1 MSDSFP
7 SNSNNLNI
15 DCSVTIINSE
25 FNSEIV
31 NQLISTTEDRL
42 KEISNVNIS
51 KISVPG
57 AYEIPYIAKKIVERK
72 STDAIICIGAIIRGE
87 TTHYDL
93 ISENVFMSISN
104 LNNLGTLPIING
116 ILTTENINQ
125 AKERI
130 KNGIYL
136 ADTCIHMIKLN
147 KDLT

>member
-7 SNSNNLNI
+7 SNSKNI
-15 DCSVTIINSE
+15 RINCDVTIINSE

-31 NQLISTTEDRL
+31 NQLISTTENRL
-42 KEISNVNIS
+42 KEISNLNLT

-57 AYEIPYIAKKIVERK
+57 AYEIPFVIKKIMEQKR
-72 STDAIICIGAIIRGE
+72 TDAIICLGAIIRGD

-93 ISENVFMSISN
+93 ISENVFMAISE
-104 LNNLGTLPIING
+104 LNNLVIVPIING
-116 ILTTENINQ
+116 ILTTEDSSQ

-130 KNGIYL
+130 KNGIYF
-136 ADTCIHMIKLN
+136 ADTCLHMIKLN

>member
-7 SNSNNLNI
+7 SNSNNTNI
-15 DCSVTIINSE
+15 NCNVTIINSE

-31 NQLISTTEDRL
+31 NQLISSTENRL
-42 KEISNVNIS
+42 KEISNVKIS

-57 AYEIPYIAKKIVERK
+57 AYEIPFIAKKIIERK
-72 STDAIICIGAIIRGE
+72 SADAIICIGAIIRGE

-104 LNNLGTLPIING
+104 LNNLGILPIING

-130 KNGIYL
+130 KTAFISQTP
-136 ADTCIHMIKLN
+136 A
-147 KDLT
+147 

>member
-7 SNSNNLNI
+7 SNSNNTNI
-15 DCSVTIINSE
+15 NCNVTIINSE

-31 NQLISTTEDRL
+31 NQLISSTENRL
-42 KEISNVNIS
+42 KEISNVKIS

-57 AYEIPYIAKKIVERK
+57 AYEITFIAKKIIELK
-72 STDAIICIGAIIRGE
+72 SADAIICIGAIIRGE

-104 LNNLGTLPIING
+104 LNNLGILPIING

-130 KNGIYL
+130 KNGIYF
-136 ADTCIHMIKLN
+136 ADTCIDMIKLN

>member
-7 SNSNNLNI
+7 SNSNNTNI
-15 DCSVTIINSE
+15 NCNVTIINSE

-31 NQLISTTEDRL
+31 NQLISSTENRL

-57 AYEIPYIAKKIVERK
+57 AYEIPFIAKKIIERK
-72 STDAIICIGAIIRGE
+72 SEDAIICIGAIIRGE

-130 KNGIYL
+130 KNGIYF
-136 ADTCIHMIKLN
+136 ADTCIDMIKLN

>member
-7 SNSNNLNI
+7 SNSNNTNI
-15 DCSVTIINSE
+15 NCNVTIINSE

-31 NQLISTTEDRL
+31 NQLISSTENRL
-42 KEISNVNIS
+42 KEISNVKIS

-57 AYEIPYIAKKIVERK
+57 AYEIPFIAKKIIELK
-72 STDAIICIGAIIRGE
+72 SADAIICVGAIIRGE

-104 LNNLGTLPIING
+104 LNNLGILPIING

-130 KNGIYL
+130 KNGIYF
-136 ADTCIHMIKLN
+136 ADTCIDMIKLN

>member
-7 SNSNNLNI
+7 SNSNNTNI
-15 DCSVTIINSE
+15 NCNVTIINSE

-31 NQLISTTEDRL
+31 NQLISSTENRL

-57 AYEIPYIAKKIVERK
+57 AYEIPFIAKKIIERK
-72 STDAIICIGAIIRGE
+72 SEDAIICIGAIIRGE

-104 LNNLGTLPIING
+104 LNNLGILPIING

-130 KNGIYL
+130 KNGIYF
-136 ADTCIHMIKLN
+136 ADTCIRMINLN

>member
-7 SNSNNLNI
+7 SNSNKLNI
-15 DCSVTIINSE
+15 SCKVTIVNSE
-25 FNSEIV
+25 FNSGIV
-31 NQLISTTEDRL
+31 NKLISTTEKRL
-42 KEISNVNIS
+42 QEISDVNLT
-51 KISVPG
+51 KIAVPG
-57 AYEIPYIAKKIVERK
+57 AYEIPFVVKKIIERK
-72 STDAIICIGAIIRGE
+72 SADAIICIGAIIRGE

-104 LNNLGTLPIING
+104 LNNLGILPIING

-130 KNGIYL
+130 KNGIYY
-136 ADTCIHMIKLN
+136 ADTCIRMINLN

>member
-7 SNSNNLNI
+7 SNSNNTNI
-15 DCSVTIINSE
+15 NCNVTIINSE

-31 NQLISTTEDRL
+31 NQLISSTENRL
-42 KEISNVNIS
+42 KEISNVKIS

-57 AYEIPYIAKKIVERK
+57 AYEIPFIAKKIIERK
-72 STDAIICIGAIIRGE
+72 SEDAIICIGAIIRGE

-130 KNGIYL
+130 KNGIYF
-136 ADTCIHMIKLN
+136 ADTCIDMIKLN

>member
-7 SNSNNLNI
+7 SSSNNTNI
-15 DCSVTIINSE
+15 KCNVTIINSE

-31 NQLISTTEDRL
+31 NQLISATENRL
-42 KEISNVNIS
+42 REISNVNIS

-57 AYEIPYIAKKIVERK
+57 AYEIPFIAKKIIERK
-72 STDAIICIGAIIRGE
+72 SEDAIICIGAIIRGE

-130 KNGIYL
+130 KNGIYF
-136 ADTCIHMIKLN
+136 ADTCIRMIKLN

>member
-7 SNSNNLNI
+7 SNSNNTNI
-15 DCSVTIINSE
+15 NCNVTIINSE

-31 NQLISTTEDRL
+31 NQLISSTENRL
-42 KEISNVNIS
+42 KEISNVKIS

-104 LNNLGTLPIING
+104 LNNLGILPIING

-130 KNGIYL
+130 KNGIYY
-136 ADTCIHMIKLN
+136 ADTCIRMINLN

>member
-7 SNSNNLNI
+7 SNLNNTNI
-15 DCSVTIINSE
+15 KCNVTIINSE
-25 FNSEIV
+25 FNSKIV
-31 NQLISTTEDRL
+31 NQLISTTENRL
-42 KEISNVNIS
+42 KEISDVNIS

-57 AYEIPYIAKKIVERK
+57 AYEIPFIAKKIVEKRN
-72 STDAIICIGAIIRGE
+72 TDAIICIGAIIRGE

-130 KNGIYL
+130 KNGIYY
-136 ADTCIHMIKLN
+136 ADTCIRMINLN

>member
-7 SNSNNLNI
+7 SNSNNTNI
-15 DCSVTIINSE
+15 NCNVTIINSE

-31 NQLISTTEDRL
+31 NQLISSTENRL

-57 AYEIPYIAKKIVERK
+57 AYEIPFIAKKIIERK
-72 STDAIICIGAIIRGE
+72 SADAIICIGAIIRGE

-104 LNNLGTLPIING
+104 LNNLGILPIING

-130 KNGIYL
+130 KNGIYF
-136 ADTCIHMIKLN
+136 ADTCIQMIKLN

>member
-7 SNSNNLNI
+7 SNSNNTNI
-15 DCSVTIINSE
+15 NCNVTIINSE

-31 NQLISTTEDRL
+31 NQLISSTENRL
-42 KEISNVNIS
+42 KEISNVKIS

-57 AYEIPYIAKKIVERK
+57 AYEIPFIAKKIIERK
-72 STDAIICIGAIIRGE
+72 SADAIICIGAIIRGE

-104 LNNLGTLPIING
+104 LNNLGILPIING

-130 KNGIYL
+130 KNGIYF
-136 ADTCIHMIKLN
+136 ADACIHMIKLN

>member
-7 SNSNNLNI
+7 SNSNNTNI
-15 DCSVTIINSE
+15 NCNVTIINSE

-31 NQLISTTEDRL
+31 NQLISSTENRL
-42 KEISNVNIS
+42 KEISNVKIS

-57 AYEIPYIAKKIVERK
+57 AYEIPFIAKKIIERK
-72 STDAIICIGAIIRGE
+72 SEDAIICIGAIIRGE

-130 KNGIYL
+130 KNGIYF
-136 ADTCIHMIKLN
+136 ADTCIRMINLN

>member
-7 SNSNNLNI
+7 SNSKNI
-15 DCSVTIINSE
+15 RINCDVTIINSE

-31 NQLISTTEDRL
+31 NQLISTTENRL
-42 KEISNVNIS
+42 KEISNLNLT

-57 AYEIPYIAKKIVERK
+57 AYEIPFVIKKIMEQKR
-72 STDAIICIGAIIRGE
+72 TDAIICLGAIIRGD

-93 ISENVFMSISN
+93 ISENVFMSISD
-104 LNNLGTLPIING
+104 LNNLGILPIING
-116 ILTTENINQ
+116 ILTTENPSQ

-130 KNGIYL
+130 KNGIYF
-136 ADTCIHMIKLN
+136 ADTCLHMIKLN

>member
-7 SNSNNLNI
+7 SNSNNTNI
-15 DCSVTIINSE
+15 NCNVTIINSE

-31 NQLISTTEDRL
+31 NQLISSTENRL
-42 KEISNVNIS
+42 KEISNVKIS

-57 AYEIPYIAKKIVERK
+57 AYEIPFIAKKIIERK
-72 STDAIICIGAIIRGE
+72 SADAIICIGAIIRGE

-130 KNGIYL
+130 KNGIYF
-136 ADTCIHMIKLN
+136 ADAAYDMIKLN

>member
-57 AYEIPYIAKKIVERK
+57 AYEIPFIVKKIIEQK
-72 STDAIICIGAIIRGE
+72 STDAIICLGAIIRGE

-93 ISENVFMSISN
+93 ISENVFTSISD

-130 KNGIYL
+130 KNGIYF